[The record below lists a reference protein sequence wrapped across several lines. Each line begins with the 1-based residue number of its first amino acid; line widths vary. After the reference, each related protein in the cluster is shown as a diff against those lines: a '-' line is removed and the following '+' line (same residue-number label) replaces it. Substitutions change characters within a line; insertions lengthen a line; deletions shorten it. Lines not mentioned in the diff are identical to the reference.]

1 MLLPNDKLSNTALNL
16 FNFNQMKSN
25 KEQIAELV
33 KEMLNES
40 HEAMIKKIDKVLN
53 SGCVDV
59 ENWSK
64 DNAPMILPK
73 CIVTAILQNESTQ
86 YEGKGTSFEKQV
98 KKEVK
103 NIRYFL

>member
-1 MLLPNDKLSNTALNL
+1 
-16 FNFNQMKSN
+16 MKNN

-59 ENWSK
+59 ESWSK
-64 DNAPMILPK
+64 DNAP
-73 CIVTAILQNESTQ
+73 
-86 YEGKGTSFEKQV
+86 
-98 KKEVK
+98 
-103 NIRYFL
+103 

>member
-1 MLLPNDKLSNTALNL
+1 
-16 FNFNQMKSN
+16 MKSN

-33 KEMLNES
+33 KEMLNQS
-40 HEAMIKKIDKVLN
+40 HKVMLKKIDKVLN
-53 SGCVDV
+53 SGGVNT
-59 ENWSK
+59 ETWNKYGS
-64 DNAPMILPK
+64 PMILPK

>member
-1 MLLPNDKLSNTALNL
+1 VLLPNDKLSNITLNL

-25 KEQIAELV
+25 KEQIADLV

-64 DNAPMILPK
+64 DHSPMILPK

-86 YEGKGTSFEKQV
+86 YECKGTSFEKQIQ
-98 KKEVK
+98 KEVK
-103 NIRYFL
+103 NIR

>member
-1 MLLPNDKLSNTALNL
+1 
-16 FNFNQMKSN
+16 MKSN

-40 HEAMIKKIDKVLN
+40 HEAMLKKIDKVLS
-53 SGCVDV
+53 SGCVDT
-59 ENWSK
+59 ESWSE

-73 CIVTAILQNESTQ
+73 CIVTSILQNESTQ
-86 YEGKGTSFEKQV
+86 YEEKGTSFEKQV

>member
-1 MLLPNDKLSNTALNL
+1 MLI
-16 FNFNQMKSN
+16 NQYIVKMKSN

-59 ENWSK
+59 ESWSK
-64 DNAPMILPK
+64 DNSPMILPK